1 MMGSSLKFNNEIT
14 SRYFD
19 VLKRLSSAP
28 ILNMTLSMIRSLYNV
43 LILIINLGL
52 GSSVIQVMSVDQV
65 VLIFLWAT

>member
-14 SRYFD
+14 GRYFD

-65 VLIFLWAT
+65 VLIFL

>member
-19 VLKRLSSAP
+19 VLKRLSFAP

-65 VLIFLWAT
+65 VLIFL